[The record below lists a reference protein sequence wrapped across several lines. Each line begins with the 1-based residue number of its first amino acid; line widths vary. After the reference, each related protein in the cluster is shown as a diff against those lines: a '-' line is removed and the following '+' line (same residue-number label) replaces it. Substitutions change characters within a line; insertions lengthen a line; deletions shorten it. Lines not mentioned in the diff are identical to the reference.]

1 MKIVHIETLIDCGT
15 FTHSDEWSKIQTEIH
30 SAIRRVDWPHGTGTF
45 SIYPQS
51 GKKHGQGNG
60 VRPIKES
67 LMIQLRSAAWSLER
81 YLDISTRHRPGKVD
95 AALETSQGL
104 LVLEWETGN
113 ISSSHRAINKMAL
126 GLLKEVIVAGML
138 VVPSRSLYKYLTDRI
153 GNWDELVPY
162 IDLWKSIPIQNGLLQ
177 IVVVEQDEESIHVP
191 RIPKSTDG
199 MALM

>member
-1 MKIVHIETLIDCGT
+1 M
-15 FTHSDEWSKIQTEIH
+15 
-30 SAIRRVDWPHGTGTF
+30 
-45 SIYPQS
+45 
-51 GKKHGQGNG
+51 
-60 VRPIKES
+60 
-67 LMIQLRSAAWSLER
+67 
-81 YLDISTRHRPGKVD
+81 
-95 AALETSQGL
+95 
-104 LVLEWETGN
+104 LEWETGN

>member
-1 MKIVHIETLIDCGT
+1 MKIIHIETLIDCGT
-15 FTHSDEWSKIQTEIH
+15 FTQSEEWAKIKSEIQ

-45 SIYPQS
+45 SIYPES
-51 GKKHGQGNG
+51 GKKRGEGNG

-81 YLDISTRHRPGKVD
+81 YLDIATRHRPGKVD

-162 IDLWKSIPIQNGLLQ
+162 IDLWKSIPVQNGLLQ
-177 IVVVEQDEESIHVP
+177 VVVVEQDEESIHVP